1 MSLGIV
7 LLWLATTGWFIHR
20 ELWPLFFPNDAPPFV
35 IDLGDE
41 ITSQFSGPNR
51 RSDALWLIQRNDE
64 GIGYAESRLRYVKE
78 NDSFEMETRIKK
90 LNLKGFVRVEITEM
104 ISAYQVNRHGEL
116 LGLRLSGRMT
126 LHLLGLVLSGS
137 MDLTG
142 EVKDGKL
149 YRAGVLD
156 LPGLGKIQPK
166 FDVIEAP
173 RGSFLNPMHP
183 VPKVRVRPGHR
194 WRMPILDPLSDAL
207 EPILQAIVEQVR
219 PEQPIDLKKL
229 LPARPSFLD
238 AEVLSELV
246 TIDYYKYNE
255 KVTCYVIEFRS
266 EGRIARTYVR
276 ETDGAVMRQEVFS
289 QGEKIALVR
298 L

>member
-1 MSLGIV
+1 
-7 LLWLATTGWFIHR
+7 
-20 ELWPLFFPNDAPPFV
+20 V

-51 RSDALWLIQRNDE
+51 RSDALWEIQRNDE

-246 TIDYYKYNE
+246 TTDYYKYKE